1 MSYGRPVLAT
11 KCGGP
16 EEFVNETNGI
26 LVEKENVDALY
37 NGLNM
42 MVSKYSQFSS
52 ETIRRYV
59 EDNFSLKVVGEKLKK
74 EYDDIV
80 KSIK

>member
-1 MSYGRPVLAT
+1 
-11 KCGGP
+11 
-16 EEFVNETNGI
+16 
-26 LVEKENVDALY
+26 
-37 NGLNM
+37 M